1 MSAGKAKHRKSN
13 AEVNL
18 GFQIAPMI
26 DVIFVILLYFMVMA
40 GQVQKENAHNTKLP
54 GTEASTTEP
63 VVTPDEV
70 SVLIEED
77 GQVYMNDEPMD
88 TPDSKE
94 LPQLASSLSQLEQS
108 SRQMDSKL
116 LVTIYANEV
125 SKYQRVVDV
134 FDALSRAQVS
144 NVTFQASMP
153 DY

>member
-1 MSAGKAKHRKSN
+1 MSAGHGKHRKSN

-54 GTEASTTEP
+54 GTVPTEDSIE
-63 VVTPDEV
+63 TPDEV
-70 SVLIEED
+70 SVVIEED
-77 GQVYMNDEPMD
+77 GQVYLNDEPMD
-88 TPDSKE
+88 SANSRD
-94 LPQLASSLSQLEQS
+94 LPQLAGNLNQLREAS
-108 SRQMDSKL
+108 DATKSKL

-125 SKYQRVVDV
+125 SQYQRVVDV
-134 FDALSRAQVS
+134 FDALSRARVD